1 MTQPDTTDPY
11 DPQTEQD
18 FKNNRPLEN
27 APLTEAMAYWQKYFD
42 LYGTPHD
49 SNARYLMKTFLRC
62 KKEIELL
69 RGTLA
74 FLGIKDINDHI
85 A

>member
-1 MTQPDTTDPY
+1 MTQPDTT
-11 DPQTEQD
+11 
-18 FKNNRPLEN
+18 
-27 APLTEAMAYWQKYFD
+27 WQKYFD

-69 RGTLA
+69 RGTLE
-74 FLGIKDINDHI
+74 FLGIKDINDHLT
-85 A
+85 